1 MGSKVRVCNVGMEGA
16 FGSGNKGGNVC
27 ASKQDLFNS
36 RKY

>member
-1 MGSKVRVCNVGMEGA
+1 MGTMVRVCNVGMGGA
-16 FGSGNKGGNVC
+16 FGSGNKDGSVC